1 MHRFVITFSLA
12 LLLALA
18 GRAITQTPDEQPPS
32 QEAPCDGLTGA
43 AFGICNAY
51 CEAQDCD
58 VHDRPSCK
66 RLRARFLKVTGEDRF
81 PCDRRPC
88 IDAEFPVCNGDCPPG
103 SVCLSGADQ
112 ADGPQDGGSDAQ
124 LGCACRVLC
133 ESSQAPTCGGL
144 CPPGLVC
151 FGGGDSGGGDFETT
165 VNGDGCSCRV
175 PCNLAEAPTCNGGCP
190 GDLPCLSGPDDGGPD
205 LGGADTVVGC
215 FCGGNP

>member
-18 GRAITQTPDEQPPS
+18 GRAITQTPDKQPPS
-32 QEAPCDGLTGA
+32 QEASCDGLTGA

-58 VHDRPSCK
+58 VHARPSCE
-66 RLRARFLKVTGEDRF
+66 RLRAKFLKATGHDRF

-88 IDAEFPVCNGDCPPG
+88 RAAESPACNGDCPPG
-103 SVCLSGADQ
+103 SVCLAGPE
-112 ADGPQDGGSDAQ
+112 DGGPEDGGSDAVAA
-124 LGCACRVLC
+124 CACRPLC

-144 CPPGLVC
+144 CPRGLVC
-151 FGGGDSGGGDFETT
+151 FGGAESGGGDRDTT

-175 PCNLAEAPTCNGGCP
+175 PCGLAEAPACNGVCP
-190 GDLPCLSGPDDGGPD
+190 RGLPCRSGPEDGGPE
-205 LGGADTVVGC
+205 LGGPDTGVGC
-215 FCGGNP
+215 SCGGNP